1 MKIYHISDLH
11 VRSDMKH
18 NYQVESKLYTLSQK
32 LGPVDMVI
40 LTGDVTDDGSEVQYA
55 NALKLLTPFT
65 SRIIVVP
72 GNHDYAASG
81 LFYNKACVK
90 RFNVFASLLNFP
102 RNEFYDL
109 RILPIDSNLKTTT
122 PFDFA
127 KGKVG
132 WWNRRAI
139 KKFGLKCKADK
150 KVSLVCMHHT
160 PFEERWALELKD
172 AEELLRAC
180 EGYVDYV
187 LVGHEHRARVVSF
200 NREGTQ
206 PSTIYYSAPSL
217 AHESAQ
223 PTEINI
229 EFSSKR

>member
-1 MKIYHISDLH
+1 MKIHHISDLH
-11 VRSDMKH
+11 IRSDMKH
-18 NYQVESKLYTLSQK
+18 NYQVEMKLYNLAQK
-32 LGPVDMVI
+32 LGPVDMVV
-40 LTGDVTDDGSEVQYA
+40 LTGDITDDGSEVQYA

-65 SRIIVVP
+65 NRIIVVP
-72 GNHDYAASG
+72 GNHDYAAAG
-81 LFYNKACVK
+81 LFYNKVCAK
-90 RFNVFASLLNFP
+90 RFKVLASLLNFP
-102 RNEFYDL
+102 RKEFYDL

-127 KGKVG
+127 RGNVG

-139 KKFGLKCKADK
+139 KKFGLKCKEDK
-150 KVSLVCMHHT
+150 KVSLVCLHHT
-160 PFEERWALELKD
+160 PFEESWALELKD

-187 LVGHEHRARVVSF
+187 LVGHEHKARVVSF

-206 PSTIYYSAPSL
+206 QGTIYYSAPSL

-223 PTEINI
+223 PIEIDI
-229 EFSSKR
+229 KFDKR

>member
-1 MKIYHISDLH
+1 MKIFQISDPH
-11 VRSDMKH
+11 IRADMKH
-18 NYQVESKLYTLSQK
+18 NYQVEMKLYGLAQK
-32 LGPVDMVI
+32 LGPVDMVV

-65 SRIIVVP
+65 NRIIVVP
-72 GNHDYAASG
+72 GNHDYGVAG
-81 LFYNKACVK
+81 NFYSKKCVK
-90 RFNVFASLLNFP
+90 RFNVLAELLNFP
-102 RNEFYDL
+102 RKEFYDL

-127 KGKVG
+127 RGNVG

-139 KKFGLKCKADK
+139 KKFGLQCKKDK
-150 KVSLVCMHHT
+150 KVSLVCMHHS
-160 PFEERWALELKD
+160 PFEETWALELED
-172 AEELLRAC
+172 AEELIRSC

-187 LVGHEHRARVVSF
+187 LVGHEHKERVVSF
-200 NREGTQ
+200 NRPGTQ

-223 PTEINI
+223 PTEIEI
-229 EFSSKR
+229 KFDKR